1 MAATET
7 RLHHLD
13 AARALFLLLGIPF
26 HVATT
31 AIMILSPEA
40 PAVSEDPIIA
50 FSLSV
55 IHSFR
60 MFAFFMLSGYF
71 AAMMRERKGR
81 SPWLADRMVRIGV
94 PLAVSMASL
103 AVIQHHLKVGLSE
116 VWAGGFHGLP
126 LAFEHLWFL
135 IVLLMF
141 VTSYSILPTK
151 WKLPAEGLR
160 RALCMEGARGAAL
173 LGVLALWGA
182 ALVGVMYLFQLQ
194 DNEAFFEHQ
203 LTIRY
208 VQYAPAFLLGA
219 LAWHWRVGN
228 RVFNLPLRAHLLTVA
243 VLLCVHLWLEPMFRP
258 ALGLPVLVDTPLQ
271 VLDGAIMQPL
281 GLLLS
286 LLAFRLLA
294 RVAARP
300 SKRIAFFVEGAM
312 AIYLFHMSWAMVAVT
327 LIARFAP
334 GAPLPVL
341 QWLAGSGLVLALSV
355 GCFLIVRRQPLLA
368 LAFCGTRLPRSDMA
382 QPATA

>member
-1 MAATET
+1 MAGIEK

-31 AIMILSPEA
+31 ATMILSPEA
-40 PAVSEDPIIA
+40 PGFREDPVIG
-50 FSLSV
+50 FSLSA

-60 MFAFFMLSGYF
+60 MFAFFMLSGFF

-81 SPWLADRMVRIGV
+81 SPWLADRMTRIGV
-94 PLAVSMASL
+94 PLAVSVASL
-103 AVIQHHLKVGLSE
+103 AIIQHHLKVGLSDL
-116 VWAGGFHGLP
+116 WTGGFHGLP

-141 VTSYSILPTK
+141 VASYSILPVR
-151 WKLPAEGLR
+151 WRVPSDRLR
-160 RALCMEGARGAAL
+160 RSLCMEGAQGVAL
-173 LGVLALWGA
+173 LGALALWGA
-182 ALVGVMYLFQLQ
+182 GLVGIMYLFQLQ

-219 LAWHWRVGN
+219 MAWHWRVGDH
-228 RVFNLPLRAHLLTVA
+228 VFNLPLRAHIGTAAALLA
-243 VLLCVHLWLEPMFRP
+243 IHLWLDPMFRP
-258 ALGLPVLVDTPLQ
+258 ALGLPLEVDMPMLV
-271 VLDGAIMQPL
+271 VDGAVMQPL

-286 LLAFRLLA
+286 LIAFRALA

-300 SKRIAFFVEGAM
+300 SRIVAFLVEGAM
-312 AIYLFHMSWAMVAVT
+312 AIYLFHMSWTMVTVA
-327 LIARFAP
+327 LMARYAP
-334 GAPLPVL
+334 AAPLPVL
-341 QWLAGSGLVLALSV
+341 QWLAGSALVLGLSTL
-355 GCFLIVRRQPLLA
+355 CFLLVRRHPLLA
-368 LAFCGTRLPRSDMA
+368 LAFCGTKMQRGIQA